1 MDVPYRLLGLCL
13 QDLVPIRQLHLVSLN
28 HGIIH
33 FTQIVSHPS
42 LGLPIRRAVDS
53 EEELSKIDMLPKVK
67 DKHFLTPELAPLFT
81 TDEKDLLQIWGTI
94 TRIADGNGL
103 ASDSG
108 AHGHRQY
115 GKGGEWRRC
124 V

>member
-13 QDLVPIRQLHLVSLN
+13 QDLVPYKTVTLSLVEPWYYTFYTDSFSPKSWIT
-28 HGIIH
+28 H
-33 FTQIVSHPS
+33 TT
-42 LGLPIRRAVDS
+42 AVDS

-115 GKGGEWRRC
+115 GKGCEWRRC